1 VAGAGELERMQ
12 KIIKDNQL
20 EDLIEYKGW
29 VSGKEKEDLLKENHV
44 FILTSHFEGLPMS
57 ILESMAMGKAII
69 ASNVGGIPR
78 IVKPNENGWLTHPG
92 DLDELAVVFKE
103 IIANPGILE
112 NYGNKSLQIVQD
124 YSPEKVNNKLNSI
137 YTDLLTKI

>member
-1 VAGAGELERMQ
+1 
-12 KIIKDNQL
+12 
-20 EDLIEYKGW
+20 
-29 VSGKEKEDLLKENHV
+29 
-44 FILTSHFEGLPMS
+44 
-57 ILESMAMGKAII
+57 MGKAII

>member
-1 VAGAGELERMQ
+1 MNGKNILTRLQ
-12 KIIKDNQL
+12 
-20 EDLIEYKGW
+20 
-29 VSGKEKEDLLKENHV
+29 KEKNLLKENHV

-112 NYGNKSLQIVQD
+112 NYGNKSLQ
-124 YSPEKVNNKLNSI
+124 
-137 YTDLLTKI
+137 